1 MLQGYATHNCTEPT
15 VVTGGRIQEV
25 RLYERTAWGL
35 RYKTKTSITLGAIV
49 SPKSPQGPG
58 K

>member
-1 MLQGYATHNCTEPT
+1 MLTTTAQSLHSHNW
-15 VVTGGRIQEV
+15 GRNQEV
-25 RLYERTAWGL
+25 HLYERTAWGL
-35 RYKTKTSITLGAIV
+35 RYKTKTSITLGAVV